1 MDRWCL
7 FDRPENL
14 EYVLKTNFAN
24 YPKGRSFTYPS
35 HDLLGQGIFNT
46 DHELWKSQRKTA
58 SLEFSTR
65 TLRDLM
71 VKSNRSSVQQR
82 LLPVLDQVA
91 TSRLVRN
98 GITLNSLIFMDFT

>member
-1 MDRWCL
+1 M
-7 FDRPENL
+7 
-14 EYVLKTNFAN
+14 KTNFAN

-46 DHELWKSQRKTA
+46 DHDLWKMQRKTA

-71 VKSNRSSVQQR
+71 VKSNRNSVQER
-82 LLPVLDQVA
+82 LLPVLSDFA
-91 TSRLVRN
+91 KSRYLHLSLSLTTSHQIMHRSW
-98 GITLNSLIFMDFT
+98 IE

>member
-1 MDRWCL
+1 MEDYILTWPWGDVTR
-7 FDRPENL
+7 RPENL

-35 HDLLGQGIFNT
+35 HDLLGQGIFNS
-46 DHELWKSQRKTA
+46 DHELWKMQRKTA

-71 VKSNRSSVQQR
+71 VKSNRTSV
-82 LLPVLDQVA
+82 
-91 TSRLVRN
+91 
-98 GITLNSLIFMDFT
+98 

>member
-1 MDRWCL
+1 MC
-7 FDRPENL
+7 RPENL

-46 DHELWKSQRKTA
+46 DHDLWKMQRKTA

-71 VKSNRSSVQQR
+71 VKSNRNSVQQR
-82 LLPVLDQVA
+82 LLPVLADFA
-91 TSRLVRN
+91 HSRYLLLDTNSTVRV
-98 GITLNSLIFMDFT
+98 LLIL